1 MDIRNCNMPES
12 LAWRAAIV
20 QDRFMLTVWGNLLVL
35 IGAMAASLLFMV
47 GLNRFWPVEKRH
59 TQNDL
64 IGWQLSVLGT
74 TYAVT
79 LGFMLYT
86 DWTNFNNAYLNAELE
101 ANSLRNVYRLAEGL
115 PQQRAEIEQLARAY
129 ADAVVDHDWPDMARG
144 QLPEDS
150 HLINERMWKALM
162 SIKVA
167 SPSELM
173 AEDHA
178 LSELS
183 SLTMHRRTRLLQSTF
198 ELPSIFWCVLLTG
211 GVLTLL
217 SVSMFGSGNSR
228 VHTLQVFS
236 LTLLITLV
244 MLAIAD
250 VDRPYRGWVHISSY
264 AFERARDTMRE
275 L

>member
-1 MDIRNCNMPES
+1 MLS
-12 LAWRAAIV
+12 LTQNI
-20 QDRFMLTVWGNLLVL
+20 L
-35 IGAMAASLLFMV
+35 ILIFTMGVSLLFMV
-47 GLNRFWPVEKRH
+47 GLNRLWPVEKRH

-64 IGWQLSVLGT
+64 VGWQLSVLGT

-86 DWTNFNNAYLNAELE
+86 DWTNFNAAYLNAELE
-101 ANSLRNVYRLAEGL
+101 ANSLRNIYRLAEGM
-115 PQQRAEIEQLARAY
+115 PQQRAEIESLTRAY
-129 ADAVVDHDWPDMARG
+129 ADAVINHDWPDMAVGR
-144 QLPEDS
+144 LPEDS
-150 HLINERMWKALM
+150 HLINERMWKTLM
-162 SIKVA
+162 SVKVV

-183 SLTMHRRTRLLQSTF
+183 SLTMHRRTRLLQSTYQ
-198 ELPSIFWCVLLTG
+198 LPSIFWGVLLAG
-211 GVLTLL
+211 GVLTVI
-217 SVSMFGSGNSR
+217 SVSAFGSANRR

-236 LTLLITLV
+236 LTLLVTLV

-250 VDRPYRGWVHISSY
+250 VDRPFRGWVHISSY
-264 AFERARDTMRE
+264 AFERAQDTMHD

>member
-1 MDIRNCNMPES
+1 
-12 LAWRAAIV
+12 
-20 QDRFMLTVWGNLLVL
+20 MLTLTQNIL
-35 IGAMAASLLFMV
+35 ITIIAMGVSLLFMV
-47 GLNRFWPVEKRH
+47 GLNRLWPVEKRH

-86 DWTNFNNAYLNAELE
+86 DWTNFNAAYLNAELE
-101 ANSLRNVYRLAEGL
+101 ANSLRNIYRLAEGL
-115 PQQRAEIEQLARAY
+115 PQQRTEIQTLTHAY
-129 ADAVVDHDWPDMARG
+129 ADAVVNHDWPDMALGR
-144 QLPEDS
+144 LPEDS
-150 HLINERMWKALM
+150 HLINEQLWKTLM

-183 SLTMHRRTRLLQSTF
+183 SLTMHRRTRLLQSSY

-211 GVLTLL
+211 GVLTVL
-217 SVSMFGSGNSR
+217 SVSMFGSANPR

-264 AFERARDTMRE
+264 AFERAQATMHE
-275 L
+275 LK

>member
-1 MDIRNCNMPES
+1 
-12 LAWRAAIV
+12 
-20 QDRFMLTVWGNLLVL
+20 MLTLTQNIL
-35 IGAMAASLLFMV
+35 IIILTMGASLLFMF

-59 TQNDL
+59 TPNAL

-86 DWTNFNNAYLNAELE
+86 DWTNFNSAYLNAELE
-101 ANSLRNVYRLAEGL
+101 ANSLRNIYRLAQGL
-115 PQQRAEIEQLARAY
+115 PQQRVEIEGLGRAY
-129 ADAVVDHDWPDMARG
+129 ADAVVNHDWPDMAGGR
-144 QLPEDS
+144 LPEDS
-150 HLINERMWKALM
+150 HLINEQMWTALM

-183 SLTMHRRTRLLQSTF
+183 SLTMHRRTRLLQSTY

-211 GVLTLL
+211 GVLTVV
-217 SVSMFGSGNSR
+217 SVSMFGSANPR

-236 LTLLITLV
+236 LTLLVTLV

-250 VDRPYRGWVHISSY
+250 VDRPFRGWVHISSY
-264 AFERARDTMRE
+264 AFERAQATMHDLR
-275 L
+275 